1 MKKHSILI
9 ILLALAGCAS
19 PPPRDVGNICNIFQ
33 QYPGWRNDALDAE
46 RRWHVPVTVQM
57 AIMHQESKFDAQ
69 AEPARKKIFWFI
81 YGPHP
86 TTAHGYSQALNGTW
100 ALYKKSTGN
109 IWGSRERFSDAVDF
123 IGWYSNTAHQRAKI
137 SLDNVHDLYL
147 AYHEG
152 VTGYMQKTYL
162 KKHWL
167 VLVAHKVRA
176 RDAIYQAK
184 LKKCPIV
191 PV

>member
-1 MKKHSILI
+1 MKKYSIL
-9 ILLALAGCAS
+9 ILLALAGCVS
-19 PPPRDVGNICNIFQ
+19 PPPKDVGNICSIFK
-33 QYPGWRNDALDAE
+33 QYPGWKHDALDVE
-46 RRWHVPVTVQM
+46 RRWHVPVNVQM

-69 AEPARKKIFWFI
+69 AEPPRKKIFWFI

-100 ALYKKSTGN
+100 DLYKKSIGN
-109 IWGSRERFSDAVDF
+109 AWASRERFSDAVDF
-123 IGWYSNTAHQRAKI
+123 IGWYSNTANTRAKI
-137 SLDNVHDLYL
+137 SRDNVYDLYL

-167 VLVAHKVRA
+167 VLVAQKVRTRA
-176 RDAIYQAK
+176 AIYQAQ
-184 LKKCPIV
+184 LKKCPINKV
-191 PV
+191 